1 MPALPVTKGQ
11 ILHDSIYMKH
21 RQQSNSETENR
32 IIVARREKGLE
43 SVYM

>member
-1 MPALPVTKGQ
+1 MPALPVTEGQ